1 VSGSRPRAP
10 VRADGRPGTDRCHDD
25 PWQARAVVTEGPGPG
40 PGLRFEAV
48 VVRADPPA
56 PRRGRPAAA
65 PTTIL
70 DGIDLAIEPGRLT
83 VIAGPSGSGKST
95 LLRLGNRLE
104 VPTSGRVLLDGVDIA
119 SIDPLALRRR
129 AAMVF
134 QRPVVFAGTAL
145 DNLRVARPDL
155 GLEAAATA
163 LAGVGLDAAILDR
176 RADDL
181 SGGEAQRL
189 CIARSLLTEPEILL
203 MDEATSALD
212 VDARLAV
219 EQLTRSLG
227 DRGLT
232 VIWVTHD
239 LEQAERIADRI
250 VVVVDGAVVG
260 DEAAADAVARRSFA
274 GLAAPAGP
282 TEGSP

>member
-1 VSGSRPRAP
+1 MVKG
-10 VRADGRPGTDRCHDD
+10 
-25 PWQARAVVTEGPGPG
+25 GPGSG
-40 PGLRFEAV
+40 PGFRFEAV
-48 VVRADPPA
+48 VVRADPPPA
-56 PRRGRPAAA
+56 GRGRRGRRPAGA

-70 DGIDLAIEPGRLT
+70 DGVDLVIERGRLT

-95 LLRLGNRLE
+95 LLRLCNRLE
-104 VPTSGRVLLDGVDIA
+104 VPTSGQVLLDGVDIA

-145 DNLRVARPDL
+145 DNLHVARPDL
-155 GLEAAATA
+155 GLEDATAA
-163 LAGVGLDAAILDR
+163 LAGVGLDGSMLDR
-176 RADDL
+176 QADDL

-239 LEQAERIADRI
+239 LEQAERLADRL
-250 VVVVDGAVVG
+250 VVVVDGRVVG
-260 DEAAADAVARRSFA
+260 DDAAAEAVARRSFA
-274 GLAAPAGP
+274 GLAAPVEPAEGP
-282 TEGSP
+282 P